1 MWLKC
6 CQCGKQFEIT
16 GELAEQT
23 RAFYDAQ
30 PNHTPDKEGGVCDE
44 CWEKRGPPI
53 QQTGHKRRW
62 TSFRWSIAVWLLLF
76 AALITSCDVIAVYML
91 TH

>member
-1 MWLKC
+1 MPENPYKSPEAEGKAMPRMWLTC
-6 CQCGKQFEIT
+6 CHCWKRFEIT

-23 RAFYDAQ
+23 AAFYARQ

-44 CWEKRGPPI
+44 CWEKAIQKGKSPP
-53 QQTGHKRRW
+53 
-62 TSFRWSIAVWLLLF
+62 A
-76 AALITSCDVIAVYML
+76 